1 MCRYNIYMVFNMRY
15 GCFSMHGLYKL
26 GGSVVALHS
35 WMSAAYGC
43 GSLVVSA
50 SY

>member
-15 GCFSMHGLYKL
+15 VQV
-26 GGSVVALHS
+26 GSVVALHS